1 MFVINAPTDV
11 YLENQMQPTI
21 SFRAEMQ
28 SYYSLNLHLGT
39 RNAKNL
45 IRRVI
50 LIFKCWEHFLGA
62 TNTLP

>member
-50 LIFKCWEHFLGA
+50 LIFKC
-62 TNTLP
+62 